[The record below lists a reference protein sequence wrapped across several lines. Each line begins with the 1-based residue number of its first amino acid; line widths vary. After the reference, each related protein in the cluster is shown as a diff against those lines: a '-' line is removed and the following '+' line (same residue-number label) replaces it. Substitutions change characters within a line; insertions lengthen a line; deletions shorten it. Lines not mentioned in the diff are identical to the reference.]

1 MIKKLRQIRAF
12 VQKELA
18 FETSGHDFTHIM
30 RVVSLARKILESETA
45 NDELVLVTAYLH
57 DVSDDKVTTNPAAKR
72 AKIRQKLVEIGY
84 DDAFIADVF
93 EIIDH
98 MSFSANLQNAYQLSI
113 EGQIVQDADRLDAIG
128 AIGIARTFYFGGH
141 FGEVMYDPRIMPRT
155 NMDKAEYRQRGTVIN
170 HFYEKLLKLE
180 DDMNTPTAKKIA
192 AHRQKVMR
200 DFLKEFVA
208 EWQGER

>member
-57 DVSDDKVTTNPAAKR
+57 DVSDDKVTSDPAAKR

-98 MSFSANLQNAYQLSI
+98 MSFSANLQNTYQLSI